1 MATTNKNPWLVSNEN
16 TGSYGNNES
25 NVGAVQQAQKPE
37 ALAERTEGSDDN
49 SDATGVENVR
59 YEDVAMRGGP
69 RVPKNGAQ
77 VAAEGL
83 TMPAAELAR
92 PDAVSNVES
101 RESNAGAQGQTAQAA
116 EPEYDFRGFDKQIAM
131 LKDAAERTRGET
143 EEERKRRQKRERSR
157 KVIAAVT
164 DGLAALSNLW
174 FTSQYAPNMYNHKE
188 QSQLDGLQRHY
199 ERMRA
204 EREANRDKHLQYALR
219 LGDVYNARAA
229 ALAARKAR
237 AEAARQ
243 AAAKDARDA
252 ELNEAEVARTQAQK
266 RWYDAKADAEPVKAE
281 AAKTKANKQVVRG
294 RSRSGSGKAKW
305 AVYDADG
312 KVAKYVQTRDE
323 AISETVRIGGKY
335 PETISTRVS
344 HNDVTKANE
353 TATIKTTPT
362 ADRSQG
368 EKQVNAHMSAF
379 NYNE

>member
-16 TGSYGNNES
+16 TGSYGNDENNAES
-25 NVGAVQQAQKPE
+25 AEQAQKPE
-37 ALAERTEGSDDN
+37 ASAERTEGSDDN
-49 SDATGVENVR
+49 SYATGVENVR

-83 TMPAAELAR
+83 TTPAAELAR
-92 PDAVSNVES
+92 PDAVSNGETGK
-101 RESNAGAQGQTAQAA
+101 SNAGAQVA

-237 AEAARQ
+237 AEAARA

-266 RWYDAKADAEPVKAE
+266 RWYDAKADAEPMKAQAAKAQ
-281 AAKTKANKQVVRG
+281 AAKTGTR
-294 RSRSGSGKAKW
+294 RSGGSGSGSGKPAEYPW
-305 AVYDADG
+305 YDRNG
-312 KVAKYVQTRDE
+312 RLNWSHSYE
-323 AISETVRIGGKY
+323 AMRQNALREGTWVESTG
-335 PETISTRVS
+335 TSTRTT

-353 TATIKTTPT
+353 TTTTPNKG
-362 ADRSQG
+362 RSKKPG
-368 EKQVNAHMSAF
+368 GKKKNPMA
-379 NYNE
+379 